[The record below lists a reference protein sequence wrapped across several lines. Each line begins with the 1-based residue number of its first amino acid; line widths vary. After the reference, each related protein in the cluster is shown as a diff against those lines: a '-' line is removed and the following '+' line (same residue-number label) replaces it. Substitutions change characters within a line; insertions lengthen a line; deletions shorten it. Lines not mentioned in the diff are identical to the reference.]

1 MEVLGRVT
9 QKLDENN
16 IKVEILRASAC
27 GGKCGECGNSCGSK
41 SYIVAKNYDNAK
53 KDDVVKLESEDKKV
67 LLLSFVVFIVP
78 ILVIVAIFNFGGIIV
93 KNETL
98 KALSAFFGGIVS
110 FITTVVFFRRL
121 KKPVSKLYYRHE
133 TSEYMD

>member
-16 IKVEILRASAC
+16 IRVEILRASAC

-41 SYIVAKNYDNAK
+41 SYIVAKNFDGAK
-53 KDDVVKLESEDKKV
+53 KDDVVIIKSEDKRV
-67 LLLSFVVFIVP
+67 LLLSFLVFIVP
-78 ILVIVAIFNFGGIIV
+78 ILVIVAIFNFGDIII

-98 KALSAFFGGIVS
+98 KAVIAFFGGIAS
-110 FITTVVFFRRL
+110 FIITVVFFRRL

-133 TSEYMD
+133 TGEYI